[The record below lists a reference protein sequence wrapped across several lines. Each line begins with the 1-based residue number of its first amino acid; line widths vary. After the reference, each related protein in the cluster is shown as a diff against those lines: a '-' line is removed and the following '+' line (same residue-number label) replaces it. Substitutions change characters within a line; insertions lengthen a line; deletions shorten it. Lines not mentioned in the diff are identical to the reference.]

1 MISAWVIVFREML
14 EMALV
19 LGVLLA
25 ATEGMATS
33 RRWIAA
39 GAAAGAIGALLFALF
54 MEEVENAFSGDGEF
68 IFNAAV
74 LALASALIA
83 WTVIWMSR
91 HGREMS
97 ARMREVGHAVA
108 RGESPTTALAVVAMA
123 AVMREGGEAV
133 FFLFGAARSAPDE
146 GAGMLA
152 GGLLGVLSGAL
163 VGWGVYRGL
172 VRIPLKHLF
181 RVIGWLLMLLAAGMA
196 SQAAANLVAI
206 GWLPALA
213 DPLWDT
219 SSLLPED
226 GFPGS
231 ILHVLAGYS
240 DTPSGMQVLVFLLA
254 LALVAGINARIRR
267 RTLQA
272 RRVGDAARP
281 VNAR

>member
-25 ATEGMATS
+25 ATEGMRES
-33 RRWIAA
+33 RRWIAG
-39 GAAAGAIGALLFALF
+39 GATGGVMGALLFALF
-54 MEEVENAFSGDGEF
+54 MDKVENAFSGDGEF
-68 IFNAAV
+68 MFNAAV
-74 LALASALIA
+74 LALASALLA

-108 RGESPTTALAVVAMA
+108 RGESPKTALAVVALA

-133 FFLFGAARSAPDE
+133 FFLFGAARSAPDD
-146 GAGMLA
+146 GMGMLV
-152 GGLLGVLSGAL
+152 GGLLGVVSGVL

-172 VRIPLKHLF
+172 VRIPLRHLF
-181 RVIGWLLMLLAAGMA
+181 RVVGWLLTLLAAGMA

-206 GWLPALA
+206 DWLPALA
-213 DPLWDT
+213 DPLWD
-219 SSLLPED
+219 SSAILPED

-231 ILHVLAGYS
+231 LLHVMMGYS
-240 DTPSGMQVLVFLLA
+240 DTPSGMQVLVFALA
-254 LALVAGINARIRR
+254 LALISGLNARVRR
-267 RTLQA
+267 AAMQA
-272 RRVGDAARP
+272 RQARAAGASQ
-281 VNAR
+281 VS

>member
-25 ATEGMATS
+25 ATRGMIES

-39 GAAAGAIGALLFALF
+39 GAAGGAAGAALFALF

-74 LALASALIA
+74 LALAAVLIG

-97 ARMREVGHAVA
+97 ARMREVGHALA
-108 RGESPTTALAVVAMA
+108 SGEAPRTALAVVALA

-146 GAGMLA
+146 GAGMLV
-152 GGLLGVLSGAL
+152 GGVLGLLSGAL
-163 VGWGVYRGL
+163 TGWMVYQGL
-172 VRIPLKHLF
+172 AHVPLRHLF
-181 RVIGWLLMLLAAGMA
+181 RVIGGLLMLLAAGMA
-196 SQAAANLVAI
+196 SQAAANLVTI
-206 GWLPALA
+206 GWLPPLVAT
-213 DPLWDT
+213 LWDF
-219 SSLLPED
+219 SAVLPED

-231 ILHVLAGYS
+231 LLHVLAGYS
-240 DTPSGMQVLVFLLA
+240 DTPSGMQALVFALA
-254 LALVAGINARIRR
+254 LAVIASVNARVRR
-267 RTLQA
+267 RSLAAA
-272 RRVGDAARP
+272 RRVGDAAR
-281 VNAR
+281 A